1 MSESKII
8 EYRLKGKNAW
18 GENISV
24 LLNQS
29 FVITNVEFD
38 EGAYGAVAI
47 FTVGDDG
54 KKYYTSSK
62 VLTKQ
67 AMEIAQLIKEG
78 YKVKVTLRKVK
89 RYLTF

>member
-1 MSESKII
+1 MNESKII
-8 EYRLKGKNAW
+8 DYKPKGKNNW

-29 FVITNVEFD
+29 FVITNVEFE

-67 AMEIAQLIKEG
+67 AVEIAQLIKEG
-78 YKVKVTLRKVK
+78 HKVRVTLRRVK